1 MHVCSSLW
9 TTSPPSLSR
18 KRLSKKHFANNGL
31 LNLFLIDPE
40 TSLLEN
46 MMAVALHKR
55 YGDNLYYYNKNVE
68 VDFYIPDEDML

>member
-1 MHVCSSLW
+1 M
-9 TTSPPSLSR
+9 
-18 KRLSKKHFANNGL
+18 
-31 LNLFLIDPE
+31 IDPE